1 MRLELQVDKT
11 YAEVAESIRSAL
23 GYAPISPPDNILKYI
38 TSRSILITGIK
49 RPVPLYLVS
58 EREGQEK
65 DSVDFI
71 LIGRTGKDSP
81 SGSKY
86 EVLGYRIT
94 SDIIHKA
101 RKALD
106 RQE

>member
-1 MRLELQVDKT
+1 MRLELQVDRAYT
-11 YAEVAESIRSAL
+11 DVVESIRLAL
-23 GYAPISPPDNILKYI
+23 GYAPIVSPDNVLKYI
-38 TSRSILITGIK
+38 SSRSILITGIK
-49 RPVPLYLVS
+49 KPVPIYFVS

-86 EVLGYRIT
+86 EVLGDRIT